1 MAKATAAA
9 KNPPVVDLGKNPVN
23 EYQAREYAKESSP
36 GIINVALELTENA
49 RDNATE
55 VIVTIDVAE
64 WRDGIIVPNSI
75 ICEDNGTGLTH
86 DEFLNRFCGAYAE
99 SETHHDADRA
109 GRNGVGTKT
118 YTSIAERIIVRTT
131 TGRPVSSST

>member
-1 MAKATAAA
+1 MAKATATAAA

-55 VIVTIDVAE
+55 VTLTIDVAE
-64 WRDGIIVPNSI
+64 WHDGVIVPNSI
-75 ICEDNGTGLTH
+75 TCEDNGTGLTH

-99 SETHHDADRA
+99 S
-109 GRNGVGTKT
+109 
-118 YTSIAERIIVRTT
+118 
-131 TGRPVSSST
+131 